1 MKKLFTLLSAIM
13 LVFALGANAQS
24 RKTWDFTKGVSDATR
39 AALDADAATWSK
51 TVDETSGVSTR
62 WASNVYFT
70 GELTAGGNVIPEFAG
85 LKFSDFSATNAVLYM
100 ITKVRLQKAATV
112 TIPALKAGQQIAI
125 SAQSAN
131 TTATDRG
138 FVFENAQDAEGNST
152 ILVTGPEGTKTIILT
167 VLADGDVAI
176 KTGVTGAASGVE
188 INSIIIDEGDKN
200 IKRWDFTNWSEA
212 TKTQVTTAEDWTKA
226 ESDTKN
232 YIEGDEVRWVLTP
245 TTDANGD
252 LTAGGSAIAEMK
264 GLRYTG
270 LAARCYAIAFNYQN
284 LLDGNEN
291 SGWGPFYGPSY
302 LWAYSASTS
311 ITVPN
316 VKAGSTFKI
325 GVETHKYL
333 PAGSSD
339 ARGFKVTVNGVE
351 VGTTQTVTAYQEI
364 EYTIP
369 TGEDEFVDVVLTPT
383 KGCHLYFI
391 EAEVKDETYVDKNP
405 KLGAPSISLKDGSK
419 VNPNTFNNFSITFPK
434 AANLAE
440 ETTVTIAG
448 YFGPAV
454 LEEGDD
460 ATNYMFDGIE
470 GNVWTG
476 IDIAVSDI
484 VALQENTDYEFYLTS
499 IAVDGYEALNVVAAE
514 GEKLYPISFATT
526 GPGIKEVRSWEFTTD
541 VAMAEAIAKSIDDGL
556 GLWNVSSKGRYS
568 VSTKMFTNGNQ
579 QLLTAADTPLPI
591 TDGLLF
597 TMSNDNDILVGT
609 PAHTGVG
616 GEAYGGQNNG
626 RLQLGGG
633 SPDLIVPQCNAG
645 DEVTVKAL
653 WSTTNKG
660 VITITNGT
668 AEDGTNTITVSDS
681 PTDYKIT
688 VTDNGDLV
696 LKSANIVYNAVSV
709 FPSTIE
715 KKDID
720 YVVNAVDGEG
730 SVIKA
735 NVASGTAKTND
746 NISVPYSYWIT
757 DANGVVY
764 TKGAKGSPFSAS
776 FTIENDKTDYNLDY
790 KTTAY
795 GKAVYCEEAEN
806 IEGTVACTHDNAVI
820 RSSGT
825 KAAYNESDI
834 TLVTLQPGS
843 YKIKAVLFDANGTVS
858 YSAKFTLGTQVIDL
872 YADATNWTECESDL
886 LTVTEATPLVWNA
899 TAGGESKGL
908 DIVLV
913 YESEDMPDDP
923 SSVNGVTENGN
934 ATVKTVKFI
943 KNGKVIIEGANGT
956 YTAAGAQ
963 VK

>member
-39 AALDADAATWSK
+39 AALDADDATWSK
-51 TVDETSGVSTR
+51 TVDLESGASTE
-62 WASNVYFT
+62 WKTNVKFT

-85 LKFSDFSATNAVLYM
+85 LKFSDFGANNAVIYK
-100 ITKVRLQKAATV
+100 ITKVRLQKKATI

-125 SAQSAN
+125 SAQSAKA
-131 TTATDRG
+131 TATDRG
-138 FVFENAQDAEGNST
+138 FVFENAADAEGSST
-152 ILVTGPEGTKTIILT
+152 IFVPGPEGTKTIILK
-167 VLADGDVAI
+167 VVADGDVAI
-176 KTGVTGAASGVE
+176 KTGVAGVKEGVE

-226 ESDTKN
+226 ESATKE
-232 YIEGDEVRWVLTP
+232 YITGDQIRWVLTP
-245 TTDANGD
+245 TTDANED

-270 LAARCYAIAFNYQN
+270 LAAQYYAIAFDYQN
-284 LLDGNEN
+284 LLDGNQDK
-291 SGWGPFYGPSY
+291 GWGPFYGPSY
-302 LWAYSASTS
+302 LWVCSNATS
-311 ITVPN
+311 ITVPS

-325 GVETHKYL
+325 GVESHKYL
-333 PAGSSD
+333 PAGGSD
-339 ARGFKVTVNGVE
+339 ARGFKVTVNGAE
-351 VGTTQTVTAYQEI
+351 VGTTQTATAYQEF

-369 TGEDEFVDVVLTPT
+369 TGEDEFVDVVLTAT

-391 EAEVKDETYVDKNP
+391 EAEVKDENYVDKNP
-405 KLGAPSISLKDGSK
+405 KLGAPSISLKNGVK
-419 VNPNTFNNFSITFPK
+419 VNPNTFKNFTVKFPK

-440 ETTVTIAG
+440 ETKVTIAG

-454 LEEGDD
+454 IEEGDD
-460 ATNYMFDGIE
+460 ARNYMFDGIS

-476 IDIAVSDI
+476 IDFAVSDI
-484 VALQENTDYEFYLTS
+484 IALQENTEYEFYLTS
-499 IAVDGYEALNVVAAE
+499 IAVDGYEALNVVAAD

-526 GPGIKEVRSWEFTTD
+526 GPGIKEARSWAFKTD
-541 VAMAEAIAKSIDDGL
+541 VAMAEAIAKSVKDGL
-556 GLWNVSSKGRYS
+556 GLWNASSKGRYS

-579 QLLTAADTPLPI
+579 QLLVAADTPLPI

-609 PAHTGVG
+609 PAHNGVDSNTSAG
-616 GEAYGGQNNG
+616 GNNG
-626 RLQLGGG
+626 YLQLGGG
-633 SPDLIVPQCNAG
+633 SPSLIIPQCNAG
-645 DEVTVKAL
+645 DE
-653 WSTTNKG
+653 
-660 VITITNGT
+660 ITIRAMYADKKIDCTITIVNGT
-668 AEDGTNTITVSDS
+668 YDGATTIKTTGSE
-681 PTDYKIT
+681 TDYKII
-688 VTDNGDLV
+688 VTDNGDV
-696 LKSANIVYNAVSV
+696 ELKSNLVKYATISV

-715 KKDID
+715 KKEIE

-735 NVASGTAKTND
+735 NVANGTAKTND

-764 TKGAKGSPFSAS
+764 TKGAKGTPFNES
-776 FTIENDKTDYNLDY
+776 FVIENDKTDYNLVY

-806 IEGTVACTHDNAVI
+806 IEGTVACTHANAVI

-834 TLVTLQPGS
+834 NLVTLQPGS
-843 YKIKAVLFDANGTVS
+843 YKINAVLFDATGSKATVP
-858 YSAKFTLGTQVIDL
+858 YNAKFTLGTQVIDL
-872 YADATNWTECESDL
+872 YADEDNWKECESDL

-899 TAGGESKGL
+899 TAGAESKGL
-908 DIVLV
+908 DIIMV
-913 YESEDMPDDP
+913 YESEDIPD
-923 SSVNGVTENGN
+923 SVNGVTENGN

>member
-39 AALDADAATWSK
+39 AALDADDATWSK
-51 TVDETSGVSTR
+51 TVDLESGASTE
-62 WASNVYFT
+62 WKTNVKFT

-85 LKFSDFSATNAVLYM
+85 LKFSDFGANNAVIYK
-100 ITKVRLQKAATV
+100 ITKVRLQKKATV

-125 SAQSAN
+125 SAQSAKP
-131 TTATDRG
+131 TATDRG
-138 FVFENAQDAEGNST
+138 FVFENAQDAQGNST
-152 ILVTGPEGTKTIILT
+152 ILVPGPDGTKTLILT
-167 VLADGDVAI
+167 VVADGDVAI
-176 KTGVTGAASGVE
+176 KTGVTGAAEGVE

-212 TKTQVTTAEDWTKA
+212 TKTQVTTAADWTKA
-226 ESDTKN
+226 ESATKE
-232 YIEGDEVRWVLTP
+232 YITGDQIRWVLTP
-245 TTDANGD
+245 TTDANED

-270 LAARCYAIAFNYQN
+270 LAAQYYAIAFDYQN
-284 LLDGNEN
+284 LLDGNQDK
-291 SGWGPFYGPSY
+291 GWGPFYGPSY
-302 LWAYSASTS
+302 LWVCSNATS

-325 GVETHKYL
+325 GVESHKYL
-333 PAGSSD
+333 PAGTSN
-339 ARGFKVTVNGVE
+339 ARGFKVTVNGAE
-351 VGTTQTVTAYQEI
+351 VGTTQTATAYQEF

-369 TGEDEFVDVVLTPT
+369 TGEDEFVDVMLTPT
-383 KGCHLYFI
+383 SGCHLYFI
-391 EAEVKDETYVDKNP
+391 EAEVKDENYVDKNP
-405 KLGAPSISLKDGSK
+405 KLGAPSISLKNGAK
-419 VNPNTFNNFSITFPK
+419 VNPNTFKNFSITFPK

-440 ETTVTIAG
+440 ETKVTIAG

-454 LEEGDD
+454 IEEGDD
-460 ATNYMFDGIE
+460 ATNYMFDGIS
-470 GNVWTG
+470 GNAWTG
-476 IDIAVSDI
+476 IDFAVSDI
-484 VALQENTDYEFYLTS
+484 IALQENTDYEFYLTS
-499 IAVDGYEALNVVAAE
+499 IAVDGYEALNVVAAD

-526 GPGIKEVRSWEFTTD
+526 GPGIKEIRSWAFKTD

-556 GLWNVSSKGRYS
+556 GLWNASSKGRYS
-568 VSTKMFTNGNQ
+568 VSTKMFADGNQ

-616 GEAYGGQNNG
+616 GAANAGGNIG
-626 RLQLGGG
+626 KLQLGGG

-653 WSTTNKG
+653 WSSKNNG

-668 AEDGTNTITVSDS
+668 AEDGTNTIKVTGSA
-681 PTDYKIT
+681 TDYKIT
-688 VTDNGDLV
+688 VTENGDLV
-696 LKSANIVYNAVSV
+696 LKSKNIVYNAVSV

-715 KKDID
+715 KKEIE

-764 TKGAKGSPFSAS
+764 TKGAKGTPFNES
-776 FTIENDKTDYNLDY
+776 FVIENDKTDYNLVY
-790 KTTAY
+790 KSTEY
-795 GKAVYCEEAEN
+795 GKAVYCMEGED
-806 IEGTVACTHDNAVI
+806 IEGALACTNTTTVI

-825 KAAYNESDI
+825 KAAYNDQDI
-834 TLVTLQPGS
+834 TLTTLQPGS
-843 YKIKAVLFDANGTVS
+843 YKVMAILFANNKTGGCTMNFTVGAEPITMNNGGS
-858 YSAKFTLGTQVIDL
+858 DNFIP
-872 YADATNWTECESDL
+872 CESEL
-886 LTVTEATPLVWNA
+886 IEVTEATPLVWQASGDENN
-899 TAGGESKGL
+899 GL
-908 DIVLV
+908 DIIMV
-913 YESEDMPDDP
+913 YESEDVPDDP
-923 SSVNGVTENGN
+923 SSVNGVAENGN